1 MEYIIKGSVKAYLKK
16 NKIRIATA
24 TYEALDAHM
33 EELLSKAS
41 ERAKKNKRQTVMPQ
55 DL

>member
-1 MEYIIKGSVKAYLKK
+1 MEYIIKGSVKDYLKK
-16 NKIRIATA
+16 SKLRIATA
-24 TYEALDAHM
+24 TYEALDEKVAHV
-33 EELLSKAS
+33 LDKAM

>member
-1 MEYIIKGSVKAYLKK
+1 MEYIIKGNVKGYLKK
-16 NKIRIATA
+16 SKLRIASA
-24 TYEALDAHM
+24 TYEALD
-33 EELLSKAS
+33 EKVVQVLDKAM

>member
-1 MEYIIKGSVKAYLKK
+1 MDYIIKGNVKGYLKK
-16 NKIRIATA
+16 SKLRIASA
-24 TYEALDAHM
+24 TYEALDAKV
-33 EELLSKAS
+33 EADLTKAM

>member
-1 MEYIIKGSVKAYLKK
+1 MEYIIKGSVKDFLKK
-16 NKIRIATA
+16 NRLRVATA
-24 TYEALDAHM
+24 TYEALDKEVEAW
-33 EELLSKAS
+33 LQKAC